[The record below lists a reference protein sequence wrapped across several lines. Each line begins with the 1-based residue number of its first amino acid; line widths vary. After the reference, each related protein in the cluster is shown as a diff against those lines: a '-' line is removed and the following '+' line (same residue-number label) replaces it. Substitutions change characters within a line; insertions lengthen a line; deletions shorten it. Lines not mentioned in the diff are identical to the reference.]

1 MLYGSSYVATALA
14 LRTFTPLGT
23 GALRGLVGGLL
34 LALVLLAPAAAAY
47 RPRGL
52 SLGALLRL
60 AVLGALVGPL
70 FVAGMNVAVALAGAT
85 VTAFVAGLY
94 AVLAAAL
101 GVLLL
106 DERLERG
113 TVAWLGAALAGTA
126 LLSDLRPT
134 PDLAAGVVVALGAAI
149 AFALF
154 LVLSRR
160 WSAPHRLSGPAVAV
174 VGLAEMGVL
183 LGIVMLVVGDPGASA
198 APRPE
203 AIAAVAWLAVGPGV
217 LAAMLVLVGMR
228 RLTARRASAFLL
240 LNPPTAALGGW
251 LILGERLSPAQLA
264 GAALVLVAI
273 AGASGLLTVRR
284 ARHA

>member
-1 MLYGSSYVATALA
+1 VLYGSSYVATALA

-217 LAAMLVLVGMR
+217 LAAMLVLVAMR
-228 RLTARRASAFLL
+228 RLPARRASAFLL

>member
-1 MLYGSSYVATALA
+1 VLYGSSYVATALA

-228 RLTARRASAFLL
+228 RLPARRASAFLL

>member
-217 LAAMLVLVGMR
+217 LAAMLVLVAMR
-228 RLTARRASAFLL
+228 RLPARRASAFLL